1 MTMNLLKKIRLFL
14 LMLLAF
20 AGNLAAQGEP
30 EMADQFR
37 ADGKI
42 YVVVTVIALVFS
54 GLAIWLFRL
63 DRRIRK
69 MENEHN
75 D

>member
-14 LMLLAF
+14 LLLLAF